1 MAQPCPV
8 ERGGRDKP
16 GHDPLRERRSGALL
30 AGRTRQPQN
39 KNGRASPAIL
49 ILSAAM
55 RVAWRSRQLTTIVL
69 MRFGTSPTGIDLT
82 NFMFGAS
89 TTEIEREPALEM

>member
-1 MAQPCPV
+1 LIPD
-8 ERGGRDKP
+8 RGFVS
-16 GHDPLRERRSGALL
+16 RR
-30 AGRTRQPQN
+30 
-39 KNGRASPAIL
+39 RA
-49 ILSAAM
+49 
-55 RVAWRSRQLTTIVL
+55 RQLVTIVL